1 MVSNLKTN
9 MRNKIYQRWIW
20 MMVMIFAFQVVKSQ
34 TQPEIKGI
42 WRGAFPLYNG
52 EEIPFNFSVQEDST
66 GELSVYFLN
75 GNESYF
81 GGKLV
86 KVKDSIQVWINQFDR
101 LMVLGITKEKRW
113 KGSWRRQS
121 GEDAFPIYAEPNNQE
136 RFIWNNNNAPA
147 NMAGKYEVVFTNDS
161 GRQVKAVGL
170 FTQDKNTG
178 GVTFIR
184 PSGDSRYSFG
194 RIQGN
199 HFKFSLFIG
208 YSPLMFTGSLEPD
221 GSIKGVQQG
230 LKTVQLIRA
239 YKNESAR
246 LSDPSTLTKLRE
258 NIAPIQFSLLNAMG
272 KKISLDDSAYF
283 NKPVILT
290 IGGTWCPNC
299 ADEAIFL
306 SDWYKNNKQRGI
318 EIITA
323 QFEVVNDYN
332 YAKKTM
338 TRFREKFG
346 IEYEQVF
353 GGESNGNSVL
363 KTFPFLSNFTGF
375 PTTIFIRPDRTVQ
388 NIHAGFAGP
397 ATGLFYQQ
405 FKDSFNH
412 HVNKLLLK
420 THEDEIE
427 DWKRARVRALKA
439 TDGWLN
445 LEGLF
450 WLEEGK
456 NTVGSGAKNTIV
468 FPKLKISEQAGYFL
482 RKEDSVWL
490 VPDANT
496 AFTINGKRITKKTLI
511 FSNPE
516 DMVMVSSGSLQFN
529 IIKRSEKIGIRLRDL
544 QSRNLTHFKGIDY
557 FSTDSTWKIKAQ
569 FIKPAFKQNII
580 IKNAL
585 GQENPTELAGK
596 IRFEYKGSFYTLDA
610 ISEGEYLL
618 VVMGDH
624 TSGNSTYAAGRFLY
638 IPKSAA
644 EKVDFHIDFNMA
656 YNPPCVFT
664 PFATCPIPPPQNL
677 LPFAVTAGE
686 KMYEHH

>member
-1 MVSNLKTN
+1 
-9 MRNKIYQRWIW
+9 
-20 MMVMIFAFQVVKSQ
+20 MMMLQNRMINTLATLLLSFFFLTANGQSVQ
-34 TQPEIKGI
+34 EYKGI
-42 WRGAFPLYNG
+42 WRGAFPIYNG
-52 EEIPFNFSVQEDST
+52 EEIPFNFSVLEDSS
-66 GELSVYFLN
+66 GGLSVYFLN
-75 GNESYF
+75 GKESYY

-86 KVKDSIQVWINQFDR
+86 KAKDSIQIWINQFDR
-101 LMVLGITKEKRW
+101 VMVLGITKEKRW
-113 KGSWRRQS
+113 KGIWRRQN
-121 GEDAFPIYAEPNNQE
+121 GDDAFPIYAEPNNEE
-136 RFIWNNNNAPA
+136 RFIWDNYQAPQ
-147 NMAGKYEVVFTNDS
+147 NITGKYEAVFTNDS
-161 GRQVKAVGL
+161 GKQVKAIGL
-170 FTQDKNTG
+170 FTQDKNAG

-199 HFKFSLFIG
+199 QFKFSLFIG
-208 YSPLMFTGSLEPD
+208 YSPLMFTGSIESD
-221 GSIKGVQQG
+221 GSIKGIQQG

-246 LSDPSTLTKLRE
+246 LPDPSTLTKLKDYTV
-258 NIAPIQFSLLNAMG
+258 PIQFSLLNAKG
-272 KKISLDDSAYF
+272 KKISLEDSAYF

-306 SDWYKNNKQRGI
+306 SDWYKKNKHRGI

-338 TRFREKFG
+338 TRFKEKFG

-375 PTTIFIRPDRTVQ
+375 PTTLFIRSDRTVQ
-388 NIHAGFAGP
+388 NIHAGFSGP
-397 ATGLFYQQ
+397 ATGVYYQQ

-412 HVNKLLLK
+412 HVDALLQK
-420 THEDEIE
+420 THADNIE

-456 NTVGSGAKNTIV
+456 NTVGAGDKNAIV
-468 FPKLKISEQAGYFL
+468 FPKSKISMQAGYFL
-482 RKEDSVWL
+482 RNGDSVWL
-490 VPDANT
+490 VPNT
-496 AFTINGKRITKKTLI
+496 NVNYTINGKKITKKTLI

-516 DMVMVSSGSLQFN
+516 EMVMVSSGSLQFN

-557 FSTDSTWKIKAQ
+557 FPTDSTWRIKAQ

-596 IRFEYKGSFYTLDA
+596 IRFAYKGGFYTLDA
-610 ISEGEYLL
+610 ISEGDYLL
-618 VVMGDH
+618 VVMGDQ

-644 EKVDFHIDFNMA
+644 EKDDFHIDFNMA

-664 PFATCPIPPPQNL
+664 PFATCPIPPPQNI
-677 LPFAVTAGE
+677 LPFSVTAGE

>member
-1 MVSNLKTN
+1 MIQYTLKKTLTTLLLSFFFL
-9 MRNKIYQRWIW
+9 K
-20 MMVMIFAFQVVKSQ
+20 ASSQ
-34 TQPEIKGI
+34 SLEEYKGI

-66 GELSVYFLN
+66 GEISVYFLN

-101 LMVLGITKEKRW
+101 IMVLGITKEKRW

-121 GEDAFPIYAEPNNQE
+121 GDDAFPIYAEPNNTE
-136 RFIWNNNNAPA
+136 RFNWNNSTTPA

-161 GRQVKAVGL
+161 GKQVKAIGL

-178 GVTFIR
+178 GVTFLR

-194 RIQGN
+194 RVQGN
-199 HFKFSLFIG
+199 QFKFSLFIG

-246 LSDPSTLTKLRE
+246 LPDPSTLTKLKDFS
-258 NIAPIQFSLLNAMG
+258 APIQFSLMNAKG

-306 SDWYKNNKQRGI
+306 SDWYKKNKQRGI

-323 QFEVVNDYN
+323 QFEVVNNFN
-332 YAKKTM
+332 YAQKTM

-363 KTFPFLSNFTGF
+363 KTFPFLNNFTGF
-375 PTTIFIRPDRTVQ
+375 PTTLFIRPDRTVQ
-388 NIHAGFAGP
+388 NIHAGFSGP
-397 ATGLFYQQ
+397 ATGIFYQQ

-412 HVNKLLLK
+412 HVDALLYK
-420 THEDEIE
+420 THADEIE
-427 DWKRARVRALKA
+427 DWKRARLRALKA

-456 NTVGSGAKNTIV
+456 NTVGSEEKNNIV
-468 FPKLKISEQAGYFL
+468 FPRTKINAQAGYFL

-496 AFTINGKRITKKTLI
+496 AFTINGKKITRKTLI
-511 FSNPE
+511 FSTPE
-516 DMVMVSSGSLQFN
+516 DMVFISSGSLQFN

-544 QSRNLTHFKGIDY
+544 QSKNLTHFKGIDY
-557 FSTDSTWKIKAQ
+557 FPTDSSWKIKAQ

-596 IRFEYKGSFYTLDA
+596 IRFEYKGNFYTLDA

-618 VVMGDH
+618 VVMGDN
-624 TSGNSTYAAGRFLY
+624 TSGTSTYAAGRFLY
-638 IPKSAA
+638 IPKTDA
-644 EKVDFHIDFNMA
+644 EKADFHIDFNKA

-664 PFATCPIPPPQNL
+664 PFATCPIPPPQNI

>member
-1 MVSNLKTN
+1 MSK
-9 MRNKIYQRWIW
+9 KIYYRLIGL
-20 MMVMIFAFQVVKSQ
+20 MVMSFAFQWASSQ
-34 TQPEIKGI
+34 PLTEMKGN

-52 EEIPFNFSVQEDST
+52 EEIPFNFTVQEDSS
-66 GELSVYFLN
+66 GGFSVYFLN
-75 GNESYF
+75 GKEKYY
-81 GGKLV
+81 GGKLAIA
-86 KVKDSIQVWINQFDR
+86 KDSIQVWINQFDR
-101 LMVLGITKEKRW
+101 VMVLGISKDKRW
-113 KGSWRRQS
+113 EGIWRRQS
-121 GEDAFPIYAEPNNQE
+121 GEDAFPIYAEPNNSE
-136 RFIWNNNNAPA
+136 RFNWENNDTPLNL
-147 NMAGKYEVVFTNDS
+147 AGKYEVVFTNDS
-161 GRQVKAVGL
+161 GKQVKAIGI

-178 GVTFIR
+178 GVTFLR
-184 PSGDSRYSFG
+184 PSGDTRYSYG
-194 RIQGN
+194 RVQGN
-199 HFKFSLFIG
+199 QFKFSLFIG
-208 YSPLMFTGSLEPD
+208 YSPLMFMGSIELD

-239 YKNESAR
+239 YKNEQAR
-246 LSDPSTLTKLRE
+246 LPDPSTLTRLKDYT
-258 NIAPIQFSLLNAMG
+258 APIQFNLMNARG

-306 SDWYKNNKQRGI
+306 SDWYKKNKQRGI
-318 EIITA
+318 EIITT
-323 QFEVVNDYN
+323 QFEVVNN
-332 YAKKTM
+332 YAYAQKTM
-338 TRFREKFG
+338 TRFKEKFG

-363 KTFPFLSNFTGF
+363 QTFPFLSNFTGF
-375 PTTIFIRPDRTVQ
+375 PTTLFIRSDRTVQ
-388 NIHAGFAGP
+388 NIHAGFSGP
-397 ATGLFYQQ
+397 ATGQYYQQ

-412 HVNKLLLK
+412 HVDALLQK
-420 THEDEIE
+420 SHADQIE

-456 NTVGSGAKNTIV
+456 NTVGSGEKNKIV
-468 FPKLKISEQAGYFL
+468 FPKSKIGLYAGYFL
-482 RKEDSVWL
+482 RKGDSVWL

-496 AFTINGKRITKKTLI
+496 AFTINGKRITRKTLI

-516 DMVMVSSGSLQFN
+516 EAAIVSSGSLQFN

-544 QSRNLTHFKGIDY
+544 QSSNLTHFKGIDY
-557 FSTDSTWKIKAQ
+557 FPTDSSWKIKAQ

-596 IRFEYKGSFYTLDA
+596 IRFEYKGNFYTLDA

-624 TSGNSTYAAGRFLY
+624 TSGTSTYAAGRFLY
-638 IPKSAA
+638 IHKKEV
-644 EKVDFHIDFNMA
+644 EKDDFHIDFNMA

-664 PFATCPIPPPQNL
+664 PFATCPIPPPQNI
-677 LPFAVTAGE
+677 LPFSVTAGE

>member
-1 MVSNLKTN
+1 MMMIQYTLKKTLTTLLLSFFFL
-9 MRNKIYQRWIW
+9 K
-20 MMVMIFAFQVVKSQ
+20 ASSQ
-34 TQPEIKGI
+34 SLEEYKGI

-66 GELSVYFLN
+66 GEISVYFLN

-86 KVKDSIQVWINQFDR
+86 KIKDSIQVWLNQFDR
-101 LMVLGITKEKRW
+101 IMVLGITKEKRW

-121 GEDAFPIYAEPNNQE
+121 GDDAFPIYAEPNNTE
-136 RFIWNNNNAPA
+136 RFNWNNSTTPA

-161 GRQVKAVGL
+161 GKQVKAIGL

-178 GVTFIR
+178 GVTFLR

-194 RIQGN
+194 RVQGN
-199 HFKFSLFIG
+199 QFKFSLFIG

-246 LSDPSTLTKLRE
+246 LPDSSTLTKLKDFS
-258 NIAPIQFSLLNAMG
+258 APIQFSLMNAKG

-306 SDWYKNNKQRGI
+306 SDWYKKNKQRGI

-323 QFEVVNDYN
+323 QFEVVNNFN
-332 YAKKTM
+332 YAQKTM

-363 KTFPFLSNFTGF
+363 KTFPFLNNFTGF
-375 PTTIFIRPDRTVQ
+375 PTTLFIRPDRTVQ
-388 NIHAGFAGP
+388 NIHAGFSGP
-397 ATGLFYQQ
+397 ATGIFYQQ

-412 HVNKLLLK
+412 HVDALLYK
-420 THEDEIE
+420 THADEIE

-456 NTVGSGAKNTIV
+456 NTVGSGEKNNIV
-468 FPKLKISEQAGYFL
+468 FPRTKINAQAGYFL

-496 AFTINGKRITKKTLI
+496 AFTINGKKITRKTLI
-511 FSNPE
+511 FSTPE
-516 DMVMVSSGSLQFN
+516 DMVFISSGSLQFN

-544 QSRNLTHFKGIDY
+544 QSKNLTHFKGIDY
-557 FSTDSTWKIKAQ
+557 FPTDSSWKIKAQ

-596 IRFEYKGSFYTLDA
+596 IRFEYKGNFYTLDA

-618 VVMGDH
+618 VVMGDN
-624 TSGNSTYAAGRFLY
+624 TSGTSTYAAGRFLY
-638 IPKSAA
+638 IPKTDA
-644 EKVDFHIDFNMA
+644 EKADFHIDFNKA

-664 PFATCPIPPPQNL
+664 PFATCPIPPPQNM
-677 LPFAVTAGE
+677 LPFSVTAGE

>member
-1 MVSNLKTN
+1 MIQYTLKKTLTTLLL
-9 MRNKIYQRWIW
+9 
-20 MMVMIFAFQVVKSQ
+20 IFFFLTASSQ
-34 TQPEIKGI
+34 SLEEYKGI

-66 GELSVYFLN
+66 GEISVYFLN

-101 LMVLGITKEKRW
+101 IMVLGITKEKRW

-121 GEDAFPIYAEPNNQE
+121 GDDAFPIYAEPNNTE
-136 RFIWNNNNAPA
+136 RFNWNNSTTPA

-161 GRQVKAVGL
+161 GKQVKAIGL

-178 GVTFIR
+178 GVTFLR

-194 RIQGN
+194 RVQGN
-199 HFKFSLFIG
+199 QFKFSLFIG
-208 YSPLMFTGSLEPD
+208 YSPLMFSGSLEPD

-246 LSDPSTLTKLRE
+246 LPDPSTLTKLKDFS
-258 NIAPIQFSLLNAMG
+258 APIQFSLMNAKG

-306 SDWYKNNKQRGI
+306 SDWYKKNKQRGI

-323 QFEVVNDYN
+323 QFEVVNNFN
-332 YAKKTM
+332 YAQKTM

-363 KTFPFLSNFTGF
+363 KTFPFLNNFTGF
-375 PTTIFIRPDRTVQ
+375 PTTLFIRPDRTVQ
-388 NIHAGFAGP
+388 NIHAGFSGP
-397 ATGLFYQQ
+397 ATGIFYQQ

-412 HVNKLLLK
+412 HVDALLYK
-420 THEDEIE
+420 THADEIE
-427 DWKRARVRALKA
+427 DWKRARLRALKA

-456 NTVGSGAKNTIV
+456 NTVGSGEKNNIV
-468 FPKLKISEQAGYFL
+468 FPRTKINAQAGYFL

-496 AFTINGKRITKKTLI
+496 AFTINGKKITRKTLI
-511 FSNPE
+511 FSTPE
-516 DMVMVSSGSLQFN
+516 DMVFISSGSLQFN

-544 QSRNLTHFKGIDY
+544 QSKNLTHFKGIDY
-557 FSTDSTWKIKAQ
+557 FPTDSSWKIKAQ

-596 IRFEYKGSFYTLDA
+596 IRFEYKGNFYTLDA

-618 VVMGDH
+618 VVMGDN
-624 TSGNSTYAAGRFLY
+624 TSGTSTYAAGRFLY
-638 IPKSAA
+638 IPKTDA
-644 EKVDFHIDFNMA
+644 EKADFHIDFNKA

-664 PFATCPIPPPQNL
+664 PFATCPIPPPQNI

>member
-1 MVSNLKTN
+1 MIQYTLKKTLTTLLLSFFFL
-9 MRNKIYQRWIW
+9 K
-20 MMVMIFAFQVVKSQ
+20 ASSQ
-34 TQPEIKGI
+34 SLEEYKGI

-66 GELSVYFLN
+66 GEISVYFLN

-86 KVKDSIQVWINQFDR
+86 KIKDSIQVWLNQFDR
-101 LMVLGITKEKRW
+101 IMVLGITKEKRW

-121 GEDAFPIYAEPNNQE
+121 GDDAFPIYAEPNNTE
-136 RFIWNNNNAPA
+136 RFNWNNSTTPA

-161 GRQVKAVGL
+161 GKQVKAIGL

-178 GVTFIR
+178 GVTFLR

-194 RIQGN
+194 RVQGN
-199 HFKFSLFIG
+199 QFKFSLFIG

-246 LSDPSTLTKLRE
+246 LPDPSTLTKLKDFS
-258 NIAPIQFSLLNAMG
+258 APIQFSLMNAKG

-306 SDWYKNNKQRGI
+306 SDWYKKNKQRGI

-323 QFEVVNDYN
+323 QFEVVNNFN
-332 YAKKTM
+332 YAQKTM

-363 KTFPFLSNFTGF
+363 KTFPFLNNFTGF
-375 PTTIFIRPDRTVQ
+375 PTTLFIRPDRTVQ
-388 NIHAGFAGP
+388 NIHAGFSGP
-397 ATGLFYQQ
+397 ATGIFYQQ

-412 HVNKLLLK
+412 HVDALLYK
-420 THEDEIE
+420 THADEIE

-456 NTVGSGAKNTIV
+456 NTVGSGEKNNIV
-468 FPKLKISEQAGYFL
+468 FPRTKINAQAGYFL

-496 AFTINGKRITKKTLI
+496 AFTINGKKITRKTLI
-511 FSNPE
+511 FSTPE
-516 DMVMVSSGSLQFN
+516 DMVFISSGSLQFN

-544 QSRNLTHFKGIDY
+544 QSKNLTHFKGIDY
-557 FSTDSTWKIKAQ
+557 FPTDSSWKIKAQ

-596 IRFEYKGSFYTLDA
+596 IRFEYKGNFYTLDA

-618 VVMGDH
+618 VVMGDN
-624 TSGNSTYAAGRFLY
+624 TSGTSTYAAGRFLY
-638 IPKSAA
+638 IPKTDA
-644 EKVDFHIDFNMA
+644 EKADFHIDFNKA

-664 PFATCPIPPPQNL
+664 PFATCPIPPPQNM
-677 LPFAVTAGE
+677 LPFSVTAGE

>member
-1 MVSNLKTN
+1 MIQYTLKKTLTTLLLSFFFL
-9 MRNKIYQRWIW
+9 K
-20 MMVMIFAFQVVKSQ
+20 ASSQ
-34 TQPEIKGI
+34 SLEEYKGI

-66 GELSVYFLN
+66 GEISVYFLN

-101 LMVLGITKEKRW
+101 IMVLGITKEKRW

-121 GEDAFPIYAEPNNQE
+121 GDDAFPIYAEPNNTE
-136 RFIWNNNNAPA
+136 RFNWNNSTTPA

-161 GRQVKAVGL
+161 GKQVKAIGL

-178 GVTFIR
+178 GVTFLR

-194 RIQGN
+194 RVQGN
-199 HFKFSLFIG
+199 QFKFSLFIG

-246 LSDPSTLTKLRE
+246 LPDPSTLTKLKDFS
-258 NIAPIQFSLLNAMG
+258 APIQFSLMNAKG

-306 SDWYKNNKQRGI
+306 SDWYKKNKQRGI

-323 QFEVVNDYN
+323 QFEVVNNFN
-332 YAKKTM
+332 YAQKTM

-363 KTFPFLSNFTGF
+363 KTFPFLNNFTGF
-375 PTTIFIRPDRTVQ
+375 PTTLFIRPDRTVQ
-388 NIHAGFAGP
+388 NIHAGFSGP
-397 ATGLFYQQ
+397 ATGIFYQQ

-412 HVNKLLLK
+412 HVDALLYK
-420 THEDEIE
+420 THADEIE
-427 DWKRARVRALKA
+427 DWKRARLRALKA

-456 NTVGSGAKNTIV
+456 NTVGSGEKNNIV
-468 FPKLKISEQAGYFL
+468 FPRTKINAQAGYFL

-496 AFTINGKRITKKTLI
+496 AFTINGKKITRKTLI
-511 FSNPE
+511 FSTPE
-516 DMVMVSSGSLQFN
+516 DMVFISSGSLQFN

-544 QSRNLTHFKGIDY
+544 QSKNLTHFKGIDY
-557 FSTDSTWKIKAQ
+557 FPTDSSWKIKAQ

-596 IRFEYKGSFYTLDA
+596 IRFEYKGNFYTLDA

-618 VVMGDH
+618 VVMGDN
-624 TSGNSTYAAGRFLY
+624 TSGTSTYAAGRFLY
-638 IPKSAA
+638 IPKTDA
-644 EKVDFHIDFNMA
+644 EKADFHIDFNKA

-664 PFATCPIPPPQNL
+664 PFATCPIPPPQNI

>member
-1 MVSNLKTN
+1 MIQYTLKKTLTTLLLSFFFL
-9 MRNKIYQRWIW
+9 K
-20 MMVMIFAFQVVKSQ
+20 ASSQ
-34 TQPEIKGI
+34 SLEEYKGI

-66 GELSVYFLN
+66 GEISVYFLN

-101 LMVLGITKEKRW
+101 IMVLGITKEKRW

-121 GEDAFPIYAEPNNQE
+121 GDDAFPIYAEPNNTE
-136 RFIWNNNNAPA
+136 RFNWNNSTTPA

-161 GRQVKAVGL
+161 GKQVKAIGL

-178 GVTFIR
+178 GVTFLR

-194 RIQGN
+194 RVQGN
-199 HFKFSLFIG
+199 QFKFSLFIG

-246 LSDPSTLTKLRE
+246 LPDPSTLTKLKDFS
-258 NIAPIQFSLLNAMG
+258 APIQFSLMNAKG

-306 SDWYKNNKQRGI
+306 SDWYKKNKQRGI

-323 QFEVVNDYN
+323 QFEVVNNFN
-332 YAKKTM
+332 YAQKTM

-363 KTFPFLSNFTGF
+363 KTFPFLNNFTGF
-375 PTTIFIRPDRTVQ
+375 PTTLFIRPDRTVQ
-388 NIHAGFAGP
+388 NIHAGFSGP
-397 ATGLFYQQ
+397 ATGIFYQQ

-412 HVNKLLLK
+412 HVDALLYK
-420 THEDEIE
+420 THADEIE

-456 NTVGSGAKNTIV
+456 NTVGSGEKNNIV
-468 FPKLKISEQAGYFL
+468 FPRTKINAQAGYFL

-496 AFTINGKRITKKTLI
+496 AFTINGKKITRKTLI
-511 FSNPE
+511 FSTPE
-516 DMVMVSSGSLQFN
+516 DMVFISSGSLQFN

-544 QSRNLTHFKGIDY
+544 QSKNLTHFKGIDY
-557 FSTDSTWKIKAQ
+557 FPTDSSWKIKAQ

-596 IRFEYKGSFYTLDA
+596 IRFEYKGNFYTLDA

-618 VVMGDH
+618 VVMGDN
-624 TSGNSTYAAGRFLY
+624 TSGTSTYAAGRFLY
-638 IPKSAA
+638 IPKTDA
-644 EKVDFHIDFNMA
+644 EKADFHIDFNKA

-664 PFATCPIPPPQNL
+664 PFATCPIPPPQNI

>member
-1 MVSNLKTN
+1 MIQYTLKKTLTTLLLSFFFL
-9 MRNKIYQRWIW
+9 K
-20 MMVMIFAFQVVKSQ
+20 ASSQ
-34 TQPEIKGI
+34 SLEEYKGI

-66 GELSVYFLN
+66 GEISVYFLN

-86 KVKDSIQVWINQFDR
+86 KIKDSIQVWLNQFDR
-101 LMVLGITKEKRW
+101 IMVLGITKEKRW

-121 GEDAFPIYAEPNNQE
+121 GDDAFPIYAEPNNTE
-136 RFIWNNNNAPA
+136 RFNWNNSTTPA

-161 GRQVKAVGL
+161 GKQVKAIGL

-178 GVTFIR
+178 GVTFLR

-194 RIQGN
+194 RVQGN
-199 HFKFSLFIG
+199 QFKFSLFIG

-246 LSDPSTLTKLRE
+246 LPDSSTLTKLKDFS
-258 NIAPIQFSLLNAMG
+258 APIQFSLMNAKG

-306 SDWYKNNKQRGI
+306 SDWYKKNKQRGI

-323 QFEVVNDYN
+323 QFEVVNNFN
-332 YAKKTM
+332 YAQKTM

-363 KTFPFLSNFTGF
+363 KTFPFLNNFTGF
-375 PTTIFIRPDRTVQ
+375 PTTLFIRPDRTVQ
-388 NIHAGFAGP
+388 NIHAGFSGP
-397 ATGLFYQQ
+397 ATGIFYQQ

-412 HVNKLLLK
+412 HVDALLYK
-420 THEDEIE
+420 THADEIE

-456 NTVGSGAKNTIV
+456 NTVGSGEKNNIV
-468 FPKLKISEQAGYFL
+468 FPRTKINAQAGYFL

-496 AFTINGKRITKKTLI
+496 AFTINGKKITRKTLI
-511 FSNPE
+511 FSTPE
-516 DMVMVSSGSLQFN
+516 DMVFISSGSLQFN

-544 QSRNLTHFKGIDY
+544 QSKNLTHFKGIDY
-557 FSTDSTWKIKAQ
+557 FPTDSSWKIKAQ

-596 IRFEYKGSFYTLDA
+596 IRFEYKGNFYTLDA

-618 VVMGDH
+618 VVMGDN
-624 TSGNSTYAAGRFLY
+624 TSGTSTYAAGRFLY
-638 IPKSAA
+638 IPKTDA
-644 EKVDFHIDFNMA
+644 EKADFHIDFNKA

-664 PFATCPIPPPQNL
+664 PFATCPIPPPQNM
-677 LPFAVTAGE
+677 LPFSVTAGE

>member
-1 MVSNLKTN
+1 MSKKLYYR
-9 MRNKIYQRWIW
+9 MIG
-20 MMVMIFAFQVVKSQ
+20 VMAMSFAFLWVSSQ
-34 TQPEIKGI
+34 PLTEIKGN

-52 EEIPFNFSVQEDST
+52 EEIPFNFSVQEDSS
-66 GELSVYFLN
+66 GKLSVYFLN
-75 GNESYF
+75 GKELYY

-101 LMVLGITKEKRW
+101 VMVLGITKDKRW
-113 KGSWRRQS
+113 KGIWRRQS
-121 GEDAFPIYAEPNNQE
+121 GEDAFPIYAEPNNEE
-136 RFIWNNNNAPA
+136 RFIWDNNTAPA
-147 NMAGKYEVVFTNDS
+147 NLAGKYDVVFTNDS
-161 GRQVKAVGL
+161 GKQVKAIGL

-178 GVTFIR
+178 GVTFLR
-184 PSGDSRYSFG
+184 PSGDSRYSYG
-194 RIQGN
+194 RVQGN
-199 HFKFSLFIG
+199 QFKFSLFIG
-208 YSPLMFTGSLEPD
+208 YSPLMFMGSIEPD

-239 YKNESAR
+239 YKNEQAR
-246 LSDPSTLTKLRE
+246 LPDPSTLTRLKDYT
-258 NIAPIQFSLLNAMG
+258 APIQFSLMNAKG

-306 SDWYKNNKQRGI
+306 SDWYKKNKQRGI
-318 EIITA
+318 EIITT
-323 QFEVVNDYN
+323 QFEIVNN
-332 YAKKTM
+332 YAYAQKTM
-338 TRFREKFG
+338 TRFKEKFD

-363 KTFPFLSNFTGF
+363 QTFPFLSNFTGF
-375 PTTIFIRPDRTVQ
+375 PTTLFIRSDRTIQ
-388 NIHAGFAGP
+388 NIHAGFSGP
-397 ATGLFYQQ
+397 ATGAYFQQ

-412 HVNKLLLK
+412 HVDALLQK
-420 THEDEIE
+420 SHADQIE

-450 WLEEGK
+450 WLEEGN
-456 NTVGSGAKNTIV
+456 NTVGADKKNAIV
-468 FPKLKISEQAGYFL
+468 FPKTKISLQAGYFL
-482 RKEDSVWL
+482 RKGDSVWL

-496 AFTINGKRITKKTLI
+496 AFTINRKRITRKTLI
-511 FSNPE
+511 FSNPGE
-516 DMVMVSSGSLQFN
+516 AAIVSSGSLQFN

-544 QSRNLTHFKGIDY
+544 QSANLTRFKGINY
-557 FSTDSTWKIKAQ
+557 FPTDSSWKIKAQ

-596 IRFEYKGSFYTLDA
+596 IRFEYKGIFYTLDA
-610 ISEGEYLL
+610 ISEGDYLL
-618 VVMGDH
+618 VVMGDN

-638 IPKSAA
+638 IPKTEA
-644 EKVDFHIDFNMA
+644 EKDDFHIDFNMA

-664 PFATCPIPPPQNL
+664 PFATCPIPPPQNI
-677 LPFAVTAGE
+677 LPFGVMAGE

>member
-1 MVSNLKTN
+1 MIQYTLKKTLTTLLLSFFFL
-9 MRNKIYQRWIW
+9 K
-20 MMVMIFAFQVVKSQ
+20 ASSQ
-34 TQPEIKGI
+34 SLEEYKGI

-66 GELSVYFLN
+66 GEISVYFLN

-86 KVKDSIQVWINQFDR
+86 KIKDSIQVWINQFDR
-101 LMVLGITKEKRW
+101 IMVLGITKEKRW

-121 GEDAFPIYAEPNNQE
+121 GDDAFPIYAEPNNTE
-136 RFIWNNNNAPA
+136 RFNWNNSTTPA

-161 GRQVKAVGL
+161 GKQVKAIGL

-178 GVTFIR
+178 GVTFLR

-194 RIQGN
+194 RVQGN
-199 HFKFSLFIG
+199 QFKFSLFIG

-246 LSDPSTLTKLRE
+246 LPDPSTLTKLKDFS
-258 NIAPIQFSLLNAMG
+258 APIQFSLMNAKG

-306 SDWYKNNKQRGI
+306 SDWYKKNKQRGI

-323 QFEVVNDYN
+323 QFEVVNNFN
-332 YAKKTM
+332 YAQKTM

-363 KTFPFLSNFTGF
+363 KTFPFLNNFTGF
-375 PTTIFIRPDRTVQ
+375 PTTLFIRPDRTVQ
-388 NIHAGFAGP
+388 NIHAGFSGP
-397 ATGLFYQQ
+397 ATGIFYQQ

-412 HVNKLLLK
+412 HVDALLYK
-420 THEDEIE
+420 THADEIE

-456 NTVGSGAKNTIV
+456 NTVGSGEKNNIV
-468 FPKLKISEQAGYFL
+468 FPRTKINAQAGYFL

-496 AFTINGKRITKKTLI
+496 AFTINGKKITRKTLI
-511 FSNPE
+511 FSTPE
-516 DMVMVSSGSLQFN
+516 DMVFISSGSLQFN

-544 QSRNLTHFKGIDY
+544 QSKNLTHFKGIDY
-557 FSTDSTWKIKAQ
+557 FPTDSSWKIKAQ

-596 IRFEYKGSFYTLDA
+596 IRFEYKGNFYTLDA

-618 VVMGDH
+618 VVMGDN
-624 TSGNSTYAAGRFLY
+624 TSGTSTYAAGRFLY
-638 IPKSAA
+638 IPKTDA
-644 EKVDFHIDFNMA
+644 EKADFHIDFNKA

-664 PFATCPIPPPQNL
+664 PFATCPIPPPQNM
-677 LPFAVTAGE
+677 LPFSVTAGE

>member
-1 MVSNLKTN
+1 MIKYTLKKTLTTLLLSFFFL
-9 MRNKIYQRWIW
+9 K
-20 MMVMIFAFQVVKSQ
+20 ASSQ
-34 TQPEIKGI
+34 SLEEYKGI

-66 GELSVYFLN
+66 GEISVYFLN

-101 LMVLGITKEKRW
+101 IMVLGITKEKRW
-113 KGSWRRQS
+113 KGRWRRQS
-121 GEDAFPIYAEPNNQE
+121 GDDAFPIYAEPNNTE
-136 RFIWNNNNAPA
+136 RFNWNNSTTPA

-161 GRQVKAVGL
+161 GKQVKAIGL

-178 GVTFIR
+178 GVTFLR

-194 RIQGN
+194 RVQGN
-199 HFKFSLFIG
+199 QFKFSLFIG

-246 LSDPSTLTKLRE
+246 LPDPSTLTKLKDFS
-258 NIAPIQFSLLNAMG
+258 APIQFSLMNAKG

-306 SDWYKNNKQRGI
+306 SDWYKKNKQRGI

-323 QFEVVNDYN
+323 QFEVVNNFN
-332 YAKKTM
+332 YAQKTM

-363 KTFPFLSNFTGF
+363 KTFPFLNNFTGF
-375 PTTIFIRPDRTVQ
+375 PTTLFIRPDRTVQ
-388 NIHAGFAGP
+388 NIHAGFSGP
-397 ATGLFYQQ
+397 ATGIFYQQ

-412 HVNKLLLK
+412 HVDALLYK
-420 THEDEIE
+420 THADEIE
-427 DWKRARVRALKA
+427 DWKRARLRALKA

-456 NTVGSGAKNTIV
+456 NTVGSGEKNNIV
-468 FPKLKISEQAGYFL
+468 FPRTKINAQAGYFL

-496 AFTINGKRITKKTLI
+496 AFTINGKKITRKTLI
-511 FSNPE
+511 FSTPE
-516 DMVMVSSGSLQFN
+516 DMVFISSGSLQFN

-544 QSRNLTHFKGIDY
+544 QSKNLTHFKGIDY
-557 FSTDSTWKIKAQ
+557 FPTDSSWKIKAQ

-596 IRFEYKGSFYTLDA
+596 IRFEYKGNFYTLDA

-618 VVMGDH
+618 VVMGDN
-624 TSGNSTYAAGRFLY
+624 TSGTSTYAAGRFLY
-638 IPKSAA
+638 IPKTDA
-644 EKVDFHIDFNMA
+644 EKADFHIDFNKA

-664 PFATCPIPPPQNL
+664 PFATCPIPPPQNI

>member
-1 MVSNLKTN
+1 MTIQYIFKKTLTTLLLSFF
-9 MRNKIYQRWIW
+9 
-20 MMVMIFAFQVVKSQ
+20 VLTASSQ
-34 TQPEIKGI
+34 SLTEYKGI

-66 GELSVYFLN
+66 GELFVYFLN

-86 KVKDSIQVWINQFDR
+86 KVKDSLQVWINQFDR
-101 LMVLGITKEKRW
+101 IMTLGITKEKRW

-121 GEDAFPIYAEPNNQE
+121 GDDAFPIYAEPNNAE
-136 RFIWNNNNAPA
+136 RFYWNDNSAPA
-147 NMAGKYEVVFTNDS
+147 NIAGKYEVVFTNDS
-161 GRQVKAVGL
+161 GKQVKAIGL

-178 GVTFIR
+178 GVTFLR

-194 RIQGN
+194 RVQGN
-199 HFKFSLFIG
+199 QFKFSLFIG

-246 LSDPSTLTKLRE
+246 LPDPSTLTKLKDFT
-258 NIAPIQFSLLNAMG
+258 APIQFSLLNAKG

-323 QFEVVNDYN
+323 QFEVVNNFN

-338 TRFREKFG
+338 TRFKEKFG

-363 KTFPFLSNFTGF
+363 QTFPFLNNFTGF
-375 PTTIFIRPDRTVQ
+375 PTTLFIRPDRTVQ
-388 NIHAGFAGP
+388 NIHAGFSGP

-412 HVNKLLLK
+412 HVNALLHK
-420 THEDEIE
+420 THADEIE

-456 NTVGSGAKNTIV
+456 NTVGSDEKNNIV
-468 FPKLKISEQAGYFL
+468 FPKSKIKAQSGYFF
-482 RKEDSVWL
+482 RKGDSVWL
-490 VPDANT
+490 VPDANS
-496 AFTINGKRITKKTLI
+496 AFVINGKRITQKTLI

-516 DMVMVSSGSLQFN
+516 DMVLVSSGSLQFN
-529 IIKRSEKIGIRLRDL
+529 IIKRSEKIGIRLRDF
-544 QSRNLTHFKGIDY
+544 QSKNLTQFKGISY
-557 FSTDSTWKIKAQ
+557 FPTDSSWKIKAQ
-569 FIKPAFKQNII
+569 FIKPAFKQHII

-596 IRFEYKGSFYTLDA
+596 IRFEYKGNFYTLDA

-618 VVMGDH
+618 VVMGDN
-624 TSGNSTYAAGRFLY
+624 TSGISTYAAGRFLY
-638 IPKSAA
+638 IRKTDA
-644 EKVDFHIDFNMA
+644 EKDDFHIDFNMA

-664 PFATCPIPPPQNL
+664 PFATCPIPPPQNM
-677 LPFAVTAGE
+677 LPFEVTAGE